1 MDYALIWAGI
11 IAFAVLTYALLDG
24 FDLGVGILFP
34 FFSDADKD
42 SAIGTLA
49 PIWDGNETWLV
60 LGGGG
65 LFAVFPMAYAVLL
78 TAFYPL
84 VIAMLIALVFRGAS
98 LEYREKTTRWK
109 PFWNLGFWL
118 GSLVAALCQGI
129 MLGAFIQGVDI
140 QERNYAG
147 GWFDWLTPYSLTCG
161 IAIVVGY
168 ALLGGAWVVMKTRS
182 LSVTLRPQL
191 TTITLAL
198 FTLIVIVSTWTLFL
212 DARLTERW
220 FVWPNMLIFA
230 PIPLLVAGLVFSLLR
245 AIKTSGDTAPF
256 LLAQALFVVTYAGF
270 GISTY
275 PYIIPHQV
283 EIWEAAAPDSSLK
296 FLLVGTVVLLP
307 IILGYTAHCY
317 WVFRGK
323 IEDGQGY
330 GH

>member
-98 LEYREKTTRWK
+98 LEYREKTTGWK
-109 PFWNLGFWL
+109 PFWNLGFCL

-140 QERNYAG
+140 QQRNYAG

-168 ALLGGAWVVMKTRS
+168 ALLGGSWVVMKTRS

-191 TTITLAL
+191 TTITVAL

-212 DARLTERW
+212 DARLTARW

-245 AIKTSGDTAPF
+245 AIRTSGDTAPF

>member
-98 LEYREKTTRWK
+98 LEYREKTARRK

-168 ALLGGAWVVMKTRS
+168 ALLGGSWVVMKTRS

-191 TTITLAL
+191 TTITVAL
-198 FTLIVIVSTWTLFL
+198 FTLVVIVSTWTLFL

-256 LLAQALFVVTYAGF
+256 LLAQALFGVTYAGF

-317 WVFRGK
+317 WMF
-323 IEDGQGY
+323 
-330 GH
+330 